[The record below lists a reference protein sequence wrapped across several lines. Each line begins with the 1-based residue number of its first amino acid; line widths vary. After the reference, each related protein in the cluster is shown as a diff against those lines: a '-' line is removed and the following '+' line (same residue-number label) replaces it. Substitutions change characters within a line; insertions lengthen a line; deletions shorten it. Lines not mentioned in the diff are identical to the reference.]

1 MNKDEITMNTSETTT
16 PQPVK
21 CTYTVTRTAPRDLE
35 QLLDSIQTGQTP
47 MRVGDMIGIE
57 LLDGTPVDLVVTDAD
72 ETFVRFESR
81 DCLPA
86 HTSARGLREF
96 LDGIYDRLPEALA
109 KRIAEVERVHLDEDG
124 KRQTRRCKIFCPAA
138 CEIFPPNECYG
149 DKSIYTQLPYYKDV
163 HNRVRARGKGGY
175 AHWYWTSSRSAG
187 SSAYFCYVTGNG
199 SAGIITASNARGV
212 APIGCIL
219 PVTR

>member
-1 MNKDEITMNTSETTT
+1 MNKEEITMNTSETPT

-47 MRVGDMIGIE
+47 MRVGDMIGID
-57 LLDGTPVDLVVTDAD
+57 LLDGTPVDLVVTDAA

-81 DCLPA
+81 DALPVY
-86 HTSARGLREF
+86 TSARRLREF

-109 KRIAEVERVHLDEDG
+109 KRIAEVERVHLDGDG
-124 KRQTRRCKIFCPAA
+124 ERQTRRCKIFCPAA
-138 CEIFPPNECYG
+138 SEIFPPDECYG
-149 DKSIYTQLPYYKDV
+149 DKGVYAQLPYYKDV
-163 HNRVRARGKGGY
+163 HNRVRAFGKGGY
-175 AHWYWTSSRSAG
+175 SYWYWTSSRSAN
-187 SSAYFCYVTGNG
+187 SSTSFCYVGSGG
-199 SAGIITASNARGV
+199 SANYANASAAYGV
-212 APIGCIL
+212 APFGCIL

>member
-1 MNKDEITMNTSETTT
+1 MNKEEITMNTSETPT

-81 DCLPA
+81 DALPEY
-86 HTSARGLREF
+86 TSARNLREF
-96 LDGIYDRLPEALA
+96 LDGIYNRLPEALA

-138 CEIFPPNECYG
+138 CEIFPPDECYG
-149 DKSIYTQLPYYKDV
+149 DKGVYAQLPYYKDV

-175 AHWYWTSSRSAG
+175 SYWYWTSSRSAG
-187 SSAYFCYVTGNG
+187 SSTTFCYVSNYG
-199 SAGIITASNARGV
+199 SAANCGASIACGV
-212 APIGCIL
+212 APFGCIL
-219 PVTR
+219 PMTP

>member
-1 MNKDEITMNTSETTT
+1 MNKEEITMNTSETPT

-35 QLLDSIQTGQTP
+35 QLLESITTGQTP
-47 MRVGDMIGIE
+47 MKVGDMIGVE
-57 LLDGTPVDLVVTDAD
+57 LLDGTPVDLVVTDAA

-81 DCLPA
+81 DSLPA
-86 HTSARGLREF
+86 HTSARGLREY

-138 CEIFPPNECYG
+138 CEIFPPDECYG
-149 DKSIYTQLPYYKDV
+149 DKGVYAQLPYYKDV
-163 HNRVRARGKGGY
+163 HNCVRARGKGGD
-175 AHWYWTSSRSAG
+175 AHWYWTSSRSAY
-187 SSAYFCYVTGNG
+187 SSTYFCCVSING
-199 SAGIITASNARGV
+199 SANISSASNDNGV
-212 APIGCIL
+212 APFGCIL
-219 PVTR
+219 PVTP

>member
-1 MNKDEITMNTSETTT
+1 MNKEEITMNTNETPT
-16 PQPVK
+16 PQP

-35 QLLDSIQTGQTP
+35 QLLESITTGQTP

-57 LLDGTPVDLVVTDAD
+57 LLDGTPVDLVVTDAA

-81 DCLPA
+81 DSLPA
-86 HTSARGLREF
+86 HTSARGLREY

-138 CEIFPPNECYG
+138 SEIFPPDECYG
-149 DKSIYTQLPYYKDV
+149 DKGVYAQLPYYRDV
-163 HNRVRARGKGGY
+163 HNRVRSRGKGGDAY
-175 AHWYWTSSRSAG
+175 WYWTSSRSAFSSSFFCTVNNYG
-187 SSAYFCYVTGNG
+187 SA
-199 SAGIITASNARGV
+199 SAGIASGASGV
-212 APIGCIL
+212 APFGCIL
-219 PVTR
+219 PVTP

>member
-1 MNKDEITMNTSETTT
+1 MNKEEITMNTSETPT

-35 QLLDSIQTGQTP
+35 QLLESIQTGQTP

-81 DCLPA
+81 DSLPA
-86 HTSARGLREF
+86 YTSARWLREY

-138 CEIFPPNECYG
+138 SEIFPPDECYG
-149 DKSIYTQLPYYKDV
+149 DKGVYTQLPYYKDV
-163 HNRVRARGKGGY
+163 HNRARARGKGGY
-175 AHWYWTSSRSAG
+175 AHWYWTSSRSAY
-187 SSAYFCYVTGNG
+187 SSTIFCCVLGNG
-199 SAGIITASNARGV
+199 SASNTSASNASGV
-212 APIGCIL
+212 APFGCIL
-219 PVTR
+219 PVTP